1 MDEIKLYHLTPEQF
15 AEIEEESD
23 EETLFLL
30 RCIQS
35 SEALELG
42 GRSEEELADL
52 LEWYQ
57 QVQTDFMLI
66 EMLMRGDIYIGHGS
80 NGEYGFSIT
89 PQGAARAR
97 ATAQARGEEVPD
109 WAEQLPSL
117 D

>member
-1 MDEIKLYHLTPEQF
+1 MDETTYHLTPERF
-15 AEIEEESD
+15 AEIDSEPD

-42 GRSEEELADL
+42 GRSEEELVDL
-52 LEWYQ
+52 LEWYH

-66 EMLMRGDIYIGHGS
+66 EMVMRGDIYIGEGS
-80 NGEYGFSIT
+80 EGEYTFAIT
-89 PQGAARAR
+89 PQGADRAR
-97 ATAQARGEEVPD
+97 ATAIARGEEIPD